1 MNYIDYVTKAFAELN
16 LKLQEM
22 RDSLNDYFH
31 ELAKFAYT
39 ERNISPR
46 EYGSMLANKKY
57 RTVNKGKPCS
67 RPLYMQRHLP
77 YQRRSFGRS

>member
-1 MNYIDYVTKAFAELN
+1 MNYIDYVTEAFVELN

-39 ERNISPR
+39 EKSISPR
-46 EYGSMLANKKY
+46 EYGVMLANKKY

-67 RPLYMQRHLP
+67 RPLYMRRHLP

>member
-1 MNYIDYVTKAFAELN
+1 MNYIDYVTKAFVELN

-39 ERNISPR
+39 ERNISPK
-46 EYGSMLANKKY
+46 EYGVTLANKKY

-67 RPLYMQRHLP
+67 RPLYIRRYLP

>member
-1 MNYIDYVTKAFAELN
+1 MDYIDYVTKAFVELN

-46 EYGSMLANKKY
+46 EYGVMLANKKY
-57 RTVNKGKPCS
+57 RTVNKGKPYS

>member
-1 MNYIDYVTKAFAELN
+1 MNYIDYVTEAFVELN

-46 EYGSMLANKKY
+46 EYGVMLANKKY
-57 RTVNKGKPCS
+57 RTINKGKPCS

>member
-1 MNYIDYVTKAFAELN
+1 MNYIDYVTKAIAELN

>member
-1 MNYIDYVTKAFAELN
+1 MNYIDYVTEAFVELN

-46 EYGSMLANKKY
+46 EYGVMLANKKY

-67 RPLYMQRHLP
+67 RPLYMRRRLP